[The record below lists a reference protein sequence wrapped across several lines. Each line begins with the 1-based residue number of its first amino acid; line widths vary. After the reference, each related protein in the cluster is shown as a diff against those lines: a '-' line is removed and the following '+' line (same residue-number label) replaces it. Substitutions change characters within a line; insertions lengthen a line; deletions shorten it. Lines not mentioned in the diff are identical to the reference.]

1 LEKRLYQPILLLGA
15 LILSVGMACSL
26 GSSTATTAPTTPT
39 QASKPETTQP
49 EASQPT
55 KTPENPS
62 SSGAVS
68 SREDVEKAVVRIEA
82 KGDYVYPSD
91 TSAGDIYDLI
101 GSGSGFLIDP
111 SGIAVTNNHVVTG
124 ADSLQVFFSG
134 DPKAHNARVLGVSE
148 CSDLAVVQITGGPFP
163 YLQWYEDPI
172 KVGMNVWSAGYPLG
186 DPQYSLHRGVVSK
199 RETTVPTDW
208 AAVDSVIEHDAT
220 INPGNSGGPLIDDNG
235 YVVGINY
242 ATSKAAVNQFFAI
255 ARQEAE
261 PILKDLEAGKDVTSI
276 GINGTAFVSQDGSSS
291 GIWVYSVATG
301 SPAHK
306 VGIRGGDILTE
317 LEGSLIGKD
326 GTKKDYCEIL
336 RSHRTEDALSVRVL
350 RLSTGE
356 ILEGTLNGDKLAV
369 VGSMNTGNTNNNQNN
384 SNTNTNT
391 GSAQAVSDDFSQ
403 DKGNFELFTGGQAQ
417 VANGAFYLG
426 KFSDC
431 ADIGSN
437 NPFGCFSTCLT
448 CGKASDYEM
457 AVDSTY
463 INGVSGRTFG
473 IVLRFVDNN
482 GNGLVDSDD
491 YYLDFEYSA
500 FDGYYYVWEHR
511 SDGKWY
517 VIDQNYS
524 KSIVLYSTVN
534 HLRAVA
540 TNGGADIDVYA
551 NGDNWVTGVTKIPF
565 TEGTV
570 GLVIGGRA
578 LQAAF
583 DNFQFV
589 PTK

>member
-1 LEKRLYQPILLLGA
+1 MKTRTYQPIFMLA
-15 LILSVGMACSL
+15 VLILSVGMACSL
-26 GSSTATTAPTTPT
+26 GSTPATTAPASPT
-39 QASKPETTQP
+39 QASKPEATQP
-49 EASQPT
+49 EPVQPT
-55 KTPENPS
+55 LPPENASKP
-62 SSGAVS
+62 GAVS
-68 SREDVEKAVVRIEA
+68 SRDDVETAVVRIEA

-91 TSAGDIYDLI
+91 TSAGSIYDLI
-101 GSGSGFLIDP
+101 GSGSGFLVDP

-134 DPKAHNARVLGVSE
+134 DPKPHNARVLGVSE
-148 CSDLAVVQITGGPFP
+148 CSDLAVVQITGSPFP
-163 YLQWYEDPI
+163 YLQWFEDPI

-199 RETTVPTDW
+199 REATVPTDW
-208 AAVDSVIEHDAT
+208 AAVDSVLEHDAT

-235 YVVGINY
+235 KVVGINY
-242 ATSKAAVNQFFAI
+242 ASSNVAVNQFFAI

-261 PILKDLEAGKDVTSI
+261 PILKDLEAGKSVTSI

-301 SPAHK
+301 SPAYK

-336 RSHRTEDALSVRVL
+336 RSHNAEDALSVKVL
-350 RLSTGE
+350 RLSTSE

-369 VGSMNTGNTNNNQNN
+369 VGSLSTGNTD
-384 SNTNTNT
+384 NTNTNT
-391 GSAQAVSDDFSQ
+391 NTTGSAAVTDDFSQ
-403 DKGNFELFTGGQAQ
+403 DSGNFELFTGGQAQ
-417 VANGAFYLG
+417 IVNGAFYLG
-426 KFSDC
+426 KFSEC

-448 CGKASDYEM
+448 CGSASTYEM

-473 IVLRFVDNN
+473 MVLRFVDNN

-517 VIDQNYS
+517 IIDQNYS

-534 HLRAVA
+534 HLKAVA
-540 TNGGADIDVYA
+540 SNGGADIDIYA
-551 NGDNWVTGVTKIPF
+551 NGDNWVTGITGIPF

-583 DNFQFV
+583 DNFQFA
-589 PTK
+589 PTQ